1 MSDLPKLPVKGLN
14 DLLDLPLPES
24 KPDIHRIENIPPVP
38 IVDASTT
45 FLDDIMLYFRNVL
58 KRKASDEGEGINTGS
73 LLPSIPKLLGIGSFL
88 AAYWPLVIG
97 LIVILGILFATGIL
111 KL

>member
-1 MSDLPKLPVKGLN
+1 MSQDLPKLDVRGTR
-14 DLLDLPLPES
+14 DLIQPLPES

-38 IVDASTT
+38 AVDAGTS
-45 FLDDIMLYFRNVL
+45 FLEDLWLYIRNRL
-58 KRKASDEGEGINTGS
+58 KRQSSEEGQGVDSGS
-73 LLPSIPKLLGIGSFL
+73 LIPSIPKLLSIGSFF